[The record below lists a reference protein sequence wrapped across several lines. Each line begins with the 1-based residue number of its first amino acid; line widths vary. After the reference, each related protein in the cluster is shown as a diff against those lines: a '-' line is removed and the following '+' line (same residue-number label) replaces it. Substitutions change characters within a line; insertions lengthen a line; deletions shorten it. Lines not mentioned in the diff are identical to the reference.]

1 MLWGAQRRWM
11 DKRGWLVEWMIL
23 ELGVKGK
30 EEHLKNSTCQ
40 VLFLVLY
47 LHGLICGAH
56 NSPVRREL
64 LLSPIYR

>member
-1 MLWGAQRRWM
+1 MGGTEEVDGQE
-11 DKRGWLVEWMIL
+11 GWLVEWMIP

-40 VLFLVLY
+40 VLCLVLY
-47 LHGLICGAH
+47 LRGLICGAH